1 MKLRK
6 LSLVFGLA
14 IILMMLVIPF
24 ALADGPVSPTDDG
37 PTDISLSTSHRLIV
51 QLESPPLAVWAGQTR
66 QALKANGRLDVQSA
80 AAQSYVAQLQA
91 EQAAFISAMQAALP
105 GAAVDNFVNELG
117 VAEAAQYQITFN
129 GMSVDPG
136 STDKMIARRI
146 LSQLPGVR
154 AVYLDFAH
162 TPTLY
167 TSTTLI
173 NAPALWNN
181 AAIGGRTNA
190 GAGVKVASV
199 DGGLHKDAPMF
210 DGTGFSYPT
219 DFPPHGLGLTA
230 NNNGKIIAS
239 RAYFRSWDP
248 PAPGDE
254 NPWPGENGTSHGVH
268 TGGIAAGNIVT
279 ADYLGLTFPD
289 MSGVAP
295 AAWVM
300 SYRVF
305 YASVNGNESFFTT
318 EGIAALEDMVADG
331 ADVVNNSWGEGPT
344 AVGGEFDPLDQAL
357 INAANAGVF
366 VSMSAGN
373 AGPGNGTTDHPS
385 DEYIIVAASTTSG
398 TLSAGRLNVSAPE
411 PVSDT
416 LQNIPF
422 AAAGFGTPLPLGV
435 AITYPFV
442 ASANILGGDNLLGC
456 DPWPAGTFDGK
467 AALIKR
473 GLCQFGN
480 KVLNA
485 ENAGADFVIVYNHEA
500 GGDGLVSMGAGDVG
514 GQVTISAIF
523 VGNTA
528 GTAMAD
534 WHATNGNASELT
546 LSTLAFQAGNTA
558 DRIIS
563 FSSRGPGVGN
573 VLKPD
578 IAAPGVNILSQG
590 FTPGATGE
598 ARHFGFGQASGTSMA
613 APHVAGAAA
622 LVRQVH
628 PGWSNDYIKSA
639 LMSTAKFIDI
649 YNFDGTSAQP
659 LDMGAGRLDLTNV
672 ADPGVILDPPSVSFG
687 LVPEGE
693 SKTINVQVTS
703 VTDQNETYDLSTL
716 FTGDGFPGSSVLP
729 GFSVSPSAVTLNAG
743 ATTMISITFD
753 STATSGVGDHQGY
766 IIMAGDPHQAHMPA
780 WARVVPPLPE
790 ADVLIIDNDLSPG
803 NEELGSFA
811 DYLSY
816 YTNAIDALGYTYAV
830 YDAIDGIG
838 ADPGIP
844 DAATLSGY
852 RAILLFTGDYGLP
865 DGTLTVSTPPTEQD
879 QNRLTEYAN
888 NGGMIIAMG
897 QDLASV
903 LDSAETDSASF
914 FYGPILGANWLQDG
928 VSGSALPDLPVV
940 SSVESPPAF
949 QDISL
954 HVGDPGAYVGTN
966 ALSGDNEVPPV
977 PTGTTGEVTVNYDAD
992 TNLLQY
998 IVSVTVT
1005 EPITITASHIHTG
1018 TVGVNGG
1025 VEVTL
1030 FNGPPT
1036 LVTETFSFSGN
1047 ALLTEAQ
1054 EAALLA
1060 EGLYVNV
1067 HTTRNTSGE
1076 VRAQLVVQTEGDG
1089 AGNQVSI
1096 DEIQPHPPL
1105 IDVGD
1110 PNMPEELEPYVG
1122 LLIYPGPNNMEG
1134 GFVAVAHREQ
1144 PSLER
1149 PGIAYF
1155 GRTIYTSFG
1164 LEGVNDGVGGKSRAE
1179 LLQRFL
1185 AWGLDEPTVTIADT
1199 TPDNASNLT
1208 TFEATLVSPVSGEMT
1223 AGLPIIGVSYR
1234 WDFGDGSDFAGP
1246 YTTTQASHKYAICGT
1261 YTVRVEATDSFGNTA
1276 LDSLV
1281 VEVDEEC
1288 DAHVIYLPVVTKN
1301 AGASSGQ

>member
-1 MKLRK
+1 MKLRR

-14 IILMMLVIPF
+14 IILTMLVIPF

-37 PTDISLSTSHRLIV
+37 PTDISLGTSHRLIV

-105 GAAVDNFVNELG
+105 GATVDNFVNELG

-136 STDKMIARRI
+136 SADKTTARRI

-190 GAGVKVASV
+190 GAGVKVASM

-210 DGTGFSYPT
+210 DGTGFSYPP
-219 DFPPHGLGLTA
+219 DFPPNGLGLTE

-254 NPWPGENGTSHGVH
+254 NPWPGENGTPHGVH

-279 ADYLGLTFPD
+279 ANYLGLTFPD
-289 MSGVAP
+289 ISGVAP
-295 AAWVM
+295 AAWAM

-318 EGIAALEDMVADG
+318 EGIAALEDIVADG

-398 TLSAGRLNVSAPE
+398 TLASGVLNIIEPE
-411 PVSDT
+411 PISPS
-416 LQNIPF
+416 LQGISF
-422 AAAGFGTPLPLGV
+422 GGAGFGSPLPVGAV
-435 AITYPFV
+435 ITHPFITA
-442 ASANILGGDNLLGC
+442 ASIDPGNVTGC
-456 DPWPAGTFDGK
+456 DPWTGTPFTGH
-467 AALIKR
+467 AAIISR
-473 GLCQFGN
+473 GGCFFTD
-480 KVLNA
+480 KVYYA
-485 ENAGADFVIVYNHEA
+485 EQAGAEFVVVYNND
-500 GGDGLVSMGAGDVG
+500 GDGLLTMSCG
-514 GQVTISAIF
+514 GMFCDPGEVTISSIF
-523 VGNTA
+523 IGQTDGEGIVA
-528 GTAMAD
+528 WYDLHGTA
-534 WHATNGNASELT
+534 SVLELD
-546 LSTLAFQAGNTA
+546 TLAFQAGSTA
-558 DRIIS
+558 DEIIG
-563 FSSRGPGVGN
+563 FSSRGPGAGN

-590 FTPGATGE
+590 YTPGATGE
-598 ARHFGFGQASGTSMA
+598 ARHLGFGQVSGTSMS

-628 PGWSNDYIKSA
+628 PDWSNDYIKSA

-649 YNFDGTSAQP
+649 YNSDGTPAQP

-672 ADPGVILDPPSVSFG
+672 ADPGVILDPPSISFG

-703 VTDQNETYDLSTL
+703 VADQSETYDLSTL
-716 FTGDGFPGSSVLP
+716 FTGDGFPGSGVLP
-729 GFSVSPSAVTLNAG
+729 GFSVSPSEITLNAG

-766 IIMAGDPHQAHMPA
+766 IIMDGDPHQAHMPA
-780 WARVVPPLPE
+780 WARVVPDLPV
-790 ADVLIIDNDLSPG
+790 ADVLIIDNDFSPID
-803 NEELGSFA
+803 LGDGPLA

-816 YTNAIDALGYTYAV
+816 YTDALDAAGYTYAV
-830 YDAIDGIG
+830 YDATDGIG

-852 RAILLFTGDYGLP
+852 RAIVLFTGDYYLP
-865 DGTLTVSTPPTEQD
+865 DGTFTVSTPLTEQD

-888 NGGMIIAMG
+888 NGGLIIAMG
-897 QDLASV
+897 QDLAGV
-903 LDSAETDSASF
+903 LDSDETDDASF
-914 FYGPILGANWLQDG
+914 FYGPVLGANWLQDS
-928 VSGSALPDLPVV
+928 VSDSTLPDLPVV

-977 PTGTTGEVTVNYDAD
+977 PTGASGEVTVNYDAD

-998 IVSVTVT
+998 IVEVEVTD
-1005 EPITITASHIHTG
+1005 PLTITASHIHTG

-1030 FNGPPT
+1030 FSGPPT
-1036 LVTETFSFSGN
+1036 LVTETFSFTDS

-1067 HTTRNTSGE
+1067 HTTENTGGE

-1089 AGNQVSI
+1089 AGNQLFI

-1122 LLIYPGPNNMEG
+1122 LLIYPGPYNIED

-1164 LEGVNDGVGGKSRAE
+1164 LEGVNDGVGGTSRAE

-1185 AWGLDEPTVTIADT
+1185 AWGLDEPTVTITDT

-1208 TFEATLVSPVSGEMT
+1208 TFEATLVSPVSGET
-1223 AGLPIIGVSYR
+1223 AGLPITGVSYR
-1234 WDFGDGSDFAGP
+1234 WDFGDGSDVAGP
-1246 YTTTQASHKYAICGT
+1246 YTTTQASHKYAVCGT

-1288 DAHVIYLPVVTKN
+1288 DAHIIYLPLVTKN
-1301 AGASSGQ
+1301 AGAISGQ